1 MEQLYSYSTAAK
13 LLDISVRTLKRHL
26 EEKKL
31 PVVYFGTRARI
42 QESVLEKLVVVV
54 KPLDHYNINL

>member
-31 PVVYFGTRARI
+31 PIVYFGDRVRI
-42 QESVLEKLVVVV
+42 QESVLEKLIV
-54 KPLDHYNINL
+54 KPGPLENYDIKI